1 MARRKL
7 TAKEI
12 ENLGAEVPQWRV
24 EGEALYRELVFSDFV
39 EAFGFMTK
47 VALLAQAMNHH
58 PDWNNVYKTVRIR
71 LSTHDVG
78 GLSEL
83 DFQLAEKI
91 DDLVQT
97 FTDSAP

>member
-7 TAKEI
+7 TAKEV
-12 ENLGAEVPQWRV
+12 EDLRADVPHWRV
-24 EGEALYRELVFSDFV
+24 EGEALRRELVFGDFV

-47 VALLAQAMNHH
+47 VALLAEAMNHH
-58 PDWNNVYKTVRIR
+58 PDWSNVYKTVRIS

>member
-7 TAKEI
+7 TANEVEERKAEAPSWSI
-12 ENLGAEVPQWRV
+12 EG
-24 EGEALYRELVFSDFV
+24 GELCRELVFGDFV

-47 VALLAQAMNHH
+47 VALLAEAMNHH
-58 PDWNNVYKTVRIR
+58 PDWSNVYRTVRIR

-83 DFQLAEKI
+83 DFQLAAKI
-91 DDLVQT
+91 DALVPAAS
-97 FTDSAP
+97 DSAP